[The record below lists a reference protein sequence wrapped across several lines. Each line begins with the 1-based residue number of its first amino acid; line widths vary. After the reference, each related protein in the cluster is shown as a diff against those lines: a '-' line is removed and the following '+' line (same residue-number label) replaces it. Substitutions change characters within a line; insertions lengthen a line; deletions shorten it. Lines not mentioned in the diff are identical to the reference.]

1 MVFADDIVRAL
12 LAVRHQVAVG
22 ETNAVQ
28 ALVAEDAGAY
38 KYRETGAPKPGHV
51 DLVGS

>member
-12 LAVRHQVAVG
+12 LAVGRQVAVG
-22 ETNAVQ
+22 EMIAVQ
-28 ALVAEDAGAY
+28 ALVAENAGAF
-38 KYRETGAPKPGHV
+38 KHRETGAPKPGHV